1 MSARGSGEVPAG
13 ASVGETGSRGGVILR
28 EEFAVAVTPG
38 LTRRE
43 RAPAV
48 FKLIAGLL
56 PFYALA
62 TAVVAVPDN
71 WALGLF
77 MWAVLV
83 LTFAVMPATRQ
94 PADQDGIPWYDWF
107 AISVVTVTVG
117 YYILGYEDLQ
127 GSIGAYAGWQHAIM
141 ALTLLLTLEA
151 ARRAMG
157 IVVPIIGA
165 ALIVWAL
172 QQDFPTSMILTRFYV
187 GESGMFGTL
196 TDIFLRYVF
205 LFFIFGALME
215 HAGAGSFLQR
225 YLHAVTGKMTAGA
238 AKATILGS
246 GVLGTLIGT
255 SSGNVAVT
263 GSLTIPMMKKEGY
276 TPQKAAAIETVSGL
290 GGELSPPV
298 MGSAAFVL
306 VAYTATSYR
315 ELAMISI
322 FPAVLYYLPIYLM
335 VHFEGLRD
343 KRRAHVQA
351 SGETGWQLLRAYS
364 HLACAPLV
372 LIALIAA
379 GYSPTYAA
387 AGGVI
392 TAAVLSQI
400 QKTDRLTLRDLWGVL
415 VEGTMNFLSLGATAP
430 VLGIILVM
438 VLLIGLPS
446 TMTTVAVN
454 LASGSI
460 IFVMLGVF
468 LLALVLGM
476 GMPIVAAYMIL
487 ATVAAPALM
496 TFKIPLLTAH
506 LFIFWYTQTAALTP
520 PVALA
525 TQIASAIAGVSMWKT
540 AYEAM
545 RLAIGMF
552 VVPVVMVFGSLLSN
566 QAGLRFWSFV
576 ATGTA
581 LALWSAAIVGFVRSR
596 LGWPERSAMLILVA
610 GIAWPWTPLQ
620 AASVVLGITYLAARY
635 FAWPGGAT
643 GKG

>member
-1 MSARGSGEVPAG
+1 MLPEDIASA
-13 ASVGETGSRGGVILR
+13 VI
-28 EEFAVAVTPG
+28 PG
-38 LTRRE
+38 LRRRE

-48 FKLIAGLL
+48 LKLLAGLL
-56 PFYALA
+56 PIYALA

-71 WALGLF
+71 WALGIFL
-77 MWAVLV
+77 WVVLV
-83 LTFAVMPATRQ
+83 LAYTILPATSR
-94 PADQDGIPWYDWF
+94 PADQNGIPWYDWI
-107 AISVVTVTVG
+107 AAALITVTIG
-117 YYILGYEDLQ
+117 YYVLYYEELQ
-127 GSIGAYAGWQHAIM
+127 ESIGAYADWQFAIM
-141 ALTLLLTLEA
+141 GVTAALTLEA
-151 ARRAMG
+151 ARRAIG
-157 IVVPIIGA
+157 AVVPIIGA
-165 ALIVWAL
+165 ALLIWAF
-172 QQDFPTSMILTRFYV
+172 QQGFPGSMILTRFYV

-215 HAGAGSFLQR
+215 RAGAGSFLQR
-225 YLHAVTGKMTAGA
+225 YLNAVTGKVTAGA
-238 AKATILGS
+238 AKAAILGS

-276 TPQKAAAIETVSGL
+276 TPQKAAAIETVAGL

-315 ELAMISI
+315 ELAMYSI
-322 FPAVLYYLPIYLM
+322 LPAILYYLPIFLM

-343 KRRAHVQA
+343 NRRAAVQP
-351 SGETGWQLLRAYS
+351 SGETGWQLIREYS

-372 LIALIAA
+372 LIALIAG

-400 QKTDRLTLRDLWGVL
+400 QKTDRLSLRDLWGAL
-415 VEGTMNFLSLGATAP
+415 VEGTMNFLTLGATAP
-430 VLGIILVM
+430 VLGIILVI

-454 LASGSI
+454 LAAGNI
-460 IFVMLGVF
+460 ILVMVGVF

-496 TFKIPLLTAH
+496 TFQIPLLTAH

-552 VVPVVMVFGSLLSN
+552 VVPVVMVFGTLLSKE
-566 QAGLRFWSFV
+566 ADLRFWSFL
-576 ATGTA
+576 ATGVA
-581 LALWSAAIVGFVRSR
+581 LALWSAATVGFVRSR
-596 LGWPERSAMLILVA
+596 LGWPERSALLILIV
-610 GIAWPWTPLQ
+610 GIAWPWAPLNV
-620 AASVVLGITYLAARY
+620 ASVVLGFTYLSVRY
-635 FAWPGGAT
+635 FAWRSPAV
-643 GKG
+643 GKV

>member
-1 MSARGSGEVPAG
+1 MLPQEI
-13 ASVGETGSRGGVILR
+13 ASSVI
-28 EEFAVAVTPG
+28 PG
-38 LTRRE
+38 LRRRE

-48 FKLIAGLL
+48 FKLLAGLL
-56 PFYALA
+56 PIYALA

-71 WALGLF
+71 WALGIFL
-77 MWAVLV
+77 WIVLV
-83 LTFAVMPATRQ
+83 LTFTVLPATRR
-94 PADQDGIPWYDWF
+94 PADQDGIPWYDWI
-107 AISVVTVTVG
+107 AAALITVTIG
-117 YYILGYEDLQ
+117 YYVLYYEELQ
-127 GSIGAYAGWQHAIM
+127 ENIGAYADWQFAIM
-141 ALTLLLTLEA
+141 GVTLALTLEA
-151 ARRAMG
+151 ARRAIG
-157 IVVPIIGA
+157 AVVPIIGA
-165 ALIVWAL
+165 ALLIWAF
-172 QQDFPTSMILTRFYV
+172 QQGFPSSMILTRFYV

-215 HAGAGSFLQR
+215 RAGAGSFLQR
-225 YLHAVTGKMTAGA
+225 YLNAVTGKVTAGA
-238 AKATILGS
+238 AKAAILGS

-276 TPQKAAAIETVSGL
+276 TPQKAAAIETVAGL

-315 ELAMISI
+315 ELAIISI
-322 FPAVLYYLPIYLM
+322 LPAVLYYLPIFLM

-343 KRRAHVQA
+343 NRRAAVQP

-364 HLACAPLV
+364 HLACAPVV
-372 LIALIAA
+372 LIALIAG

-400 QKTDRLTLRDLWGVL
+400 QKTDRLTLRDLWGAL
-415 VEGTMNFLSLGATAP
+415 VEGTMNFLTLGATAP
-430 VLGIILVM
+430 VLGIILVI

-454 LASGSI
+454 LAAGNI
-460 IFVMLGVF
+460 ILVMLGVF

-496 TFKIPLLTAH
+496 TFQIPLLTAH

-552 VVPVVMVFGSLLSN
+552 VVPVVMIFGTLLSKD
-566 QAGLRFWSFV
+566 GDLRLWSFL

-581 LALWSAAIVGFVRSR
+581 LALWSAATVGFVRSR
-596 LGWPERSAMLILVA
+596 LSWPERSALLILIL
-610 GIAWPWTPLQ
+610 GIAWPWAPLNI
-620 AASVVLGITYLAARY
+620 ASVALGLTYLSVRY
-635 FAWPGGAT
+635 FAWRGPVA
-643 GKG
+643 GKV